1 MLNHA
6 ELYLLIY
13 SQTVFFF
20 FFYANKISLM
30 GQNITAR
37 LFRLRW
43 LICLCFETVRFYFEV
58 LN

>member
-13 SQTVFFF
+13 SQTVF
-20 FFYANKISLM
+20 YANKISLM
-30 GQNITAR
+30 GQNITAC
-37 LFRLRW
+37 LSKLRW
-43 LICLCFETVRFYFEV
+43 LICLCFETVRFYLEV